1 MPHGQQKQGDG
12 RHHHETQTEWWVGN
26 DEKGAGESCRK
37 GGSHDGNRRWSTPG
51 SVSSV
56 NADLEIALECAAV
69 AGRIVAD
76 GFRAAAGATFK
87 SSAVDPVTEYDRA
100 AEDAIRALLA
110 DHRPADSILGEEGG
124 GSGWDTGRVWIVD
137 PLDGTV
143 NFVHGV
149 PQVAVSVALWDGGR
163 PLVGVVRDAIGG
175 EVFSAV
181 AGEGAW
187 LDSEPIRVSP
197 TTDLVRALVGT
208 GFPYDRRE
216 RAAELAE
223 VVGRVLAEAQGI
235 RRIGSAA
242 LDLCW
247 VATGRF
253 DAYWE
258 YRLKPWDTAAGQLIV
273 TEAGGIVT
281 DLDGAPYLPDAP
293 GILATNSRLH
303 SRMLE
308 VLAG

>member
-1 MPHGQQKQGDG
+1 MNP
-12 RHHHETQTEWWVGN
+12 E
-26 DEKGAGESCRK
+26 
-37 GGSHDGNRRWSTPG
+37 
-51 SVSSV
+51 
-56 NADLEIALECAAV
+56 LEIALDCAAV

-100 AEDAIRALLA
+100 AEDAIRQLLA
-110 DHRPADSILGEEGG
+110 SHRPDDSILGEEGG
-124 GSGWDTGRVWIVD
+124 GSDWDTGRVWIVD

-149 PQVAVSVALWDGGR
+149 PQVAVSVALWEDGR

-175 EVFSAV
+175 EVFSAA

-197 TTDLVRALVGT
+197 TSDPVRALVGT

-216 RAAELAE
+216 RAAELAA
-223 VVGRVLAEAQGI
+223 VVGRVLAEVQGI

-247 VATGRF
+247 VAAGRF

-258 YRLKPWDTAAGQLIV
+258 YRLKPWDTAAGELIV
-273 TEAGGIVT
+273 SEAGGTVT
-281 DLDGAPYLPDAP
+281 DLGGARYVPDAP
-293 GILATNSRLH
+293 GILATNGPLH
-303 SRMLE
+303 ARMLE
-308 VLAG
+308 ILAG

>member
-1 MPHGQQKQGDG
+1 M
-12 RHHHETQTEWWVGN
+12 
-26 DEKGAGESCRK
+26 
-37 GGSHDGNRRWSTPG
+37 
-51 SVSSV
+51 
-56 NADLEIALECAAV
+56 NADLEIAIECAVV

-87 SSAVDPVTEYDRA
+87 SSAVDPVTEFDRA

-110 DHRPADSILGEEGG
+110 EHRPHDSILGEEGG
-124 GSGWDTGRVWIVD
+124 GSGWDAGRVWIVD

-149 PQVAVSVALWDGGR
+149 PQVAVSVALWDSGR
-163 PLVGVVRDAIGG
+163 PQVGVVRDAIGG

-187 LDSEPIRVSP
+187 LGAEPITVSP
-197 TTDLVRALVGT
+197 TAEMVRALVGT

-216 RAAELAE
+216 RAAELAA

-247 VATGRF
+247 VAAGRF

-258 YRLKPWDTAAGQLIV
+258 YRLKPWDTAAGALIV
-273 TEAGGIVT
+273 SEAGGTVT
-281 DLDGAPYLPDAP
+281 DLDGGQYLPDAP
-293 GILATNSRLH
+293 GILATNGHLH

-308 VLAG
+308 VLGG